1 MKKKFW
7 GLLTLLS
14 LLALLLT
21 TLGGTGNTKAAS
33 KTETIK
39 IGYMN
44 SVNSVGLVA
53 IAKEAGYF
61 KAQGLNVKLVEF
73 SDGPSIIAAMKS
85 GSVDIGEI
93 GPGAHTQVAQGNA
106 KIVMF
111 DGLSTSDKIIANKK
125 SGITSIKDLKGKKVA
140 VVAGTTS
147 QVILDAALKKAGMTE
162 SDVKVVSMSVNSI
175 VNAMVSGKI
184 DAAAT
189 WAPGT
194 TKIKEKLGSNAI
206 TLAKDSDFTSSM
218 PFTCSWIVTP
228 SYAKK
233 NKATILKFDKAM
245 LQAMN
250 YRKNG
255 GKNAAKWI
263 AQQLGLSV
271 SDVKK
276 QITSTEKIYSAKQV
290 VELINNG
297 ELFKY
302 YTKQQKNF
310 IKLGLL
316 KDNGK
321 LKTAKNYVMTD
332 MIKKAAAAIE

>member
-1 MKKKFW
+1 MKKKLW
-7 GLLTLLS
+7 GLIALLS
-14 LLALLLT
+14 LFMMLFASF
-21 TLGGTGNTKAAS
+21 GNSSSTQAAS

-39 IGYMN
+39 IGYMG
-44 SVNSVGLVA
+44 SVNSVGLAA
-53 IAKEAGYF
+53 IAKQAGYYE
-61 KAQGLNVKLVEF
+61 KQGLKVKLVEF
-73 SDGPSIIAAMKS
+73 ADGPSVIAAMKS
-85 GSVDIGEI
+85 GSIDIGEI

-125 SGITSIKDLKGKKVA
+125 SGISSIKDLKGKKVA
-140 VVAGTTS
+140 VVVGTTS

-194 TKIKEKLGSNAI
+194 TKIKEKLGKNAV
-206 TLAKDSDFTSSM
+206 TLATDNDFTDSM

-233 NKATILKFDKAM
+233 HKATILKFDKAM

-250 YRKNG
+250 YRESG

-263 AQQLGLSV
+263 AKQLGFSE

-276 QITSTEKIYSAKQV
+276 QITSTEKIYTSKQLV
-290 VELINNG
+290 KLINNG
-297 ELFKY
+297 NLLQY

-310 IKLGLL
+310 IKLGIL
-316 KDNGK
+316 KDTGK
-321 LKTAKNYVMTD
+321 LETAKDYVMTD